1 MYSTISLLALLAEG
15 RPFFYKHKISSIENV
30 FDWLK
35 IWPSSSEG
43 GDKNVKSIKQRWAMT
58 IYFNQLCGSS
68 ELKDGKRIQLNW
80 EMEKITKHQAY
91 LDQLISI
98 TTLRWAYMW
107 HERMIVNQV
116 KVHQIYKF
124 WAVLG
129 WGFCQENIT
138 TKWPENFHWYLG

>member
-15 RPFFYKHKISSIENV
+15 RPFFYKHKFSSIENV

-68 ELKDGKRIQLNW
+68 ELKDGK
-80 EMEKITKHQAY
+80 KIELMGNGK
-91 LDQLISI
+91 D
-98 TTLRWAYMW
+98 
-107 HERMIVNQV
+107 N
-116 KVHQIYKF
+116 
-124 WAVLG
+124 
-129 WGFCQENIT
+129 
-138 TKWPENFHWYLG
+138 